1 MIEDEDNEALA
12 AEYVLGTLD
21 ADERAQAAAL
31 RLADPNFARMVDAWE
46 RRLGELNTMVVPVE
60 PPPHVWNRISGQIGS
75 EPPTGDIRL
84 PDPSPPPPAPRADNV
99 VDFAAA
105 SSRARRWRAT
115 SILTGAIAA
124 SLTLFVGAQQYR
136 PDMLPSQLRPPVQVV
151 EVPAKPPDRSGEK
164 FVAVLQKDAASP
176 AFLLTVDVATRTMT
190 ARRVGAEQ
198 LSGQS
203 YELWL
208 VSDKFDK
215 PRSLGV
221 IGAGEFDRSPA
232 LASYDPAT
240 INQATYAVSL
250 EPQGGS
256 PTAEPTGPILWTG
269 KLIEAEPPAEPAAK
283 P

>member
-31 RLADPNFARMVDAWE
+31 RGADPNFARMVDAWE

-60 PPPHVWNRISGQIGS
+60 PPEHVWNRISGQIAG
-75 EPPTGDIRL
+75 EPSTGNIRL
-84 PDPSPPPPAPRADNV
+84 PDPTPPPAPRADNV
-99 VDFAAA
+99 VEFAAA

-124 SLTLFVGAQQYR
+124 SLALFVGAQQYR
-136 PDMLPSQLRPPVQVV
+136 PDMLPDKLRPPVQVV
-151 EVPAKPPDRSGEK
+151 EVKVPAPTPERGEK

-176 AFLLTVDVATRTMT
+176 AFLLTVDVAARTMT

-221 IGAGEFDRSPA
+221 IGAGEFDRTPA
-232 LASYDPAT
+232 LASYEPDV
-240 INQATYAVSL
+240 INQATYAVTL

-256 PTAEPTGPILWTG
+256 PTGQATGPILWTG
-269 KLIEAEPPAEPAAK
+269 KLIEAEPPAAK
-283 P
+283 

>member
-1 MIEDEDNEALA
+1 MIEDEDQEALA

-31 RLADPNFARMVDAWE
+31 RLADANFARMVDVWE

-60 PPPHVWNRISGQIGS
+60 PPQHVWNRIIGQVAT
-75 EPPTGDIRL
+75 EAPTGDIRL
-84 PDPSPPPPAPRADNV
+84 PDPTPPPAPRADTV
-99 VDFAAA
+99 VDFA
-105 SSRARRWRAT
+105 SARRWRAT
-115 SILTGAIAA
+115 SIMTGAIAA
-124 SLTLFVGAQQYR
+124 TLALFVAAQQYR
-136 PDMLPSQLRPPVQVV
+136 PDMLPEKLRPPVQVV
-151 EVPAKPPDRSGEK
+151 EVPAKPVERSGEK

-221 IGAGEFDRSPA
+221 IGAGEFDRTPA
-232 LASYDPAT
+232 LASYDPDT
-240 INQATYAVSL
+240 INQATYAVTL

>member
-1 MIEDEDNEALA
+1 MIEDEDQEALA

-21 ADERAQAAAL
+21 ADERAQADAL
-31 RLADPNFARMVDAWE
+31 RIADPNFARMVDAWE

-60 PPPHVWNRISGQIGS
+60 PPQHVWNWISGQIAG

-84 PDPSPPPPAPRADNV
+84 PDPTPPSSAETAASRADNV
-99 VDFAAA
+99 VDFA
-105 SSRARRWRAT
+105 SARRWRAT

-124 SLTLFVGAQQYR
+124 SLALFIGAQQYR
-136 PDMLPSQLRPPVQVV
+136 PDMLPEKLRPPVQVV
-151 EVPAKPPDRSGEK
+151 EVKVPAPAPDRGEK

-208 VSDKFDK
+208 VSDRFDK

-221 IGAGEFDRSPA
+221 IGTGEFDRTPA
-232 LASYDPAT
+232 LASYEPDV
-240 INQATYAVSL
+240 INQATYAVTL

-256 PTAEPTGPILWTG
+256 PTGQATGPILWTG
-269 KLIEAEPPAEPAAK
+269 KLIEAEPPATK

>member
-1 MIEDEDNEALA
+1 MIENEDQEALA

-31 RLADPNFARMVDAWE
+31 RGADPNFARMVDAWE

-60 PPPHVWNRISGQIGS
+60 PPPHVWNRIIGLVAG
-75 EPPTGDIRL
+75 EVLPGEFRL
-84 PDPSPPPPAPRADNV
+84 PDPTPPPLSAPLRSADV

-105 SSRARRWRAT
+105 SSRARRWR
-115 SILTGAIAA
+115 SVSVLTGAVAA
-124 SLTLFVGAQQYR
+124 ALALFIGTQQFR
-136 PDMLPSQLRPPVQVV
+136 PEALPPQLRPPVQVV
-151 EVPAKPPDRSGEK
+151 EVKVPAPAPQAGEK

-190 ARRVGAEQ
+190 ARRVGAEA

-221 IGAGEFDRSPA
+221 IGAGEFDRTPA
-232 LASYDPAT
+232 LASYDPDV
-240 INQATYAVSL
+240 INQATYAVTL

-256 PTAEPTGPILWTG
+256 PTGQATGPILWTG
-269 KLIEAEPPAEPAAK
+269 KLIEAEPPAQK
-283 P
+283 

>member
-1 MIEDEDNEALA
+1 MIEDEDQEALA

-31 RLADPNFARMVDAWE
+31 CTADPNFARMVDAWE

-60 PPPHVWNRISGQIGS
+60 PPPQVWDRIIGQVAG
-75 EPPTGDIRL
+75 EAPTGDFRL
-84 PDPSPPPPAPRADNV
+84 PDPTPPPVSRPSGEV
-99 VDFAAA
+99 VDFA
-105 SSRARRWRAT
+105 SARRWRAT
-115 SILTGAIAA
+115 SILAGAIAA
-124 SLTLFVGAQQYR
+124 SLAAFVVVQQFR
-136 PDMLPSQLRPPVQVV
+136 PDVLPLRLRPPVQVV
-151 EVPAKPPDRSGEK
+151 EVPAKAIDKSGDR

-176 AFLLTVDVATRTMT
+176 AFLLTVDAATRTMT
-190 ARRVGAEQ
+190 ARRVGAEP

-221 IGAGEFDRSPA
+221 IGAGEFDRTPA
-232 LASYDPAT
+232 LASYDPDT
-240 INQATYAVSL
+240 INQATYAVTL

-256 PTAEPTGPILWTG
+256 PTGEATGPILWTG
-269 KLIEAEPPAEPAAK
+269 KLIEAEPPAEPATK